1 MLVSVIFI
9 TFVLLGNVQGA
20 INKFHPPYFNKE
32 KCSGE
37 YSWTM
42 WFNTGKPNNETGGDR
57 EDMAIILEQNSTT
70 MCRKP
75 FAIQA
80 QSINYETGNWSVNWK
95 RKRPNASMTLL
106 SFYSSEPDG
115 IDYQVRYCCP
125 THSFVGTT
133 TTATTPPMLL
143 DNTTC
148 GRRAILSKRKRKR
161 RLFGGE
167 EAIPNLRPWVSIQK
181 ESCLFYMY
189 SVLLCRW
196 SIIKRWY
203 GMILT

>member
-1 MLVSVIFI
+1 MLVSIIFV
-9 TFVLLGNVQGA
+9 TFALLGSVQAA
-20 INKFHPPYFNKE
+20 INRFHPPYFNKE

-57 EDMAIILEQNSTT
+57 EDMAIILVQNPTA
-70 MCRKP
+70 MCHKP
-75 FAIQA
+75 FAIQV
-80 QSINYETGNWSVNWK
+80 QSTNYETGDWSVNWE
-95 RKRPNASMTLL
+95 RKRSNASMTLL

-125 THSFVGTT
+125 THSFAGTI
-133 TTATTPPMLL
+133 TTATTLPMLL

-148 GRRAILSKRKRKR
+148 GRRTILSEQKRKKR
-161 RLFGGE
+161 IVGGE
-167 EAIPNLRPWVSIQK
+167 EAISNSWPWVSIHK

-189 SVLLCRW
+189 IILLYRW
-196 SIIKRWY
+196 SIIKR
-203 GMILT
+203 